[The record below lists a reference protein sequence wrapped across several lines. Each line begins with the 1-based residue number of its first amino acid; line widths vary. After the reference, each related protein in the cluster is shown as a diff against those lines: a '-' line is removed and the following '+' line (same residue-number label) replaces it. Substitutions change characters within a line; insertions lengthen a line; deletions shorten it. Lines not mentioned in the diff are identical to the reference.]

1 MVHSL
6 TKSDTT
12 NDNKLQRM
20 TTRDNKRVLPQIK
33 TNKSKCKKVILGFKM
48 KQKANLVP
56 EGFCSIFNQCIT
68 NYDIFSN
75 TEYL

>member
-1 MVHSL
+1 MHRV
-6 TKSDTT
+6 TKSDAT
-12 NDNKLQRM
+12 NDNKWQRI
-20 TTRDNKRVLPQIK
+20 TTRDNKRVLHQTK